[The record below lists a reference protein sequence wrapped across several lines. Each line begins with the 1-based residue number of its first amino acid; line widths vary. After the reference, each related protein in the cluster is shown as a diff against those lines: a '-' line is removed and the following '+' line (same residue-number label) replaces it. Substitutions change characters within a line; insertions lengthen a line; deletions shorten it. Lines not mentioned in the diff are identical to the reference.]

1 MLDRLPA
8 RYGDVLEWKYI
19 EGRSVEEI
27 GERLGIGQTAAQS
40 VLARARSCVSGG
52 TGDGVRFDG
61 PGCPGR
67 PSREMSP
74 MTTGID
80 KTGPQ
85 DTDSELSKADEAGIE
100 ELLRQVGARDEP
112 GADVMREVETAVHAE
127 WQSMLQER
135 RARRRVVAFG
145 IAASAVLA
153 VALAVFG
160 VRYLAPEPI
169 QVAQITRVDGHLL
182 VRPEEQSARELA
194 VAQSVSTGDTIQT
207 DDRSRAALQF
217 GDALSL
223 RLDRGTI
230 VKIASADELVLTAG
244 AVYVDSQAPRRPDP
258 QELTIRTDAGSVRHV
273 GTQYQVRTHADDM
286 EVSVR
291 EGRVMIANAAGTSS
305 GVAGERIRV
314 TPRGEIVRSTVAAH
328 DPAWRWAAHAA
339 PQFDINDRTL
349 AVFLD
354 WVSRETGRKV
364 VYESDAA
371 RSAASDVKLRG
382 SIAGLD
388 PDTALERGAFHDAV
402 ASVIKRKMN

>member
-1 MLDRLPA
+1 
-8 RYGDVLEWKYI
+8 
-19 EGRSVEEI
+19 
-27 GERLGIGQTAAQS
+27 
-40 VLARARSCVSGG
+40 
-52 TGDGVRFDG
+52 
-61 PGCPGR
+61 
-67 PSREMSP
+67 

-100 ELLRQVGARDEP
+100 ELLRQVGSRDEP
-112 GADVMREVETAVHAE
+112 AADMMREVEAAVHAE
-127 WQSMLQER
+127 WQSTLRDR
-135 RARRRVVAFG
+135 RARRRVVTLG

-153 VALAVFG
+153 VALTVFG
-160 VRYLAPEPI
+160 VRYLAPEPM

-182 VRPEEQSARELA
+182 VRPDEQSARELA
-194 VAQSVSTGDTIQT
+194 AAQSVSTGETIQT

-217 GDALSL
+217 GDGLSL

-230 VKIASADELVLTAG
+230 VRVASADELVLTAG
-244 AVYVDSQAPRRPDP
+244 AVYVDSQGDDP

-328 DPAWRWAAHAA
+328 DPVWQWAAHAA
-339 PQFDINDRTL
+339 PLFDINDRALTE
-349 AVFLD
+349 FLD

-364 VYESDAA
+364 VYASDAA
-371 RSAASDVKLRG
+371 RSTASDVKLRG

-388 PDTALERGAFHDAV
+388 PDTALNAV
-402 ASVIKRKMN
+402 LSTTQLQRVQTKDESIGIALATD